1 MNWKLVALVVLVL
14 VCSSVAAAVVTS
26 SSQKMKRVNVL
37 TVAPPTATEAPI
49 VLTTA
54 PPASP
59 PPGTTRPDVLL
70 YAPGTTPYY
79 WPGYAPGYAPGYIPG
94 TYAGPVNRY
103 PNGYW
108 PPAPRPIQPGGSW
121 SELMGRDY
129 QDAAAYVMSTYP
141 NMHVAMVRYGAP
153 MPTDA
158 RQDRFVIVYDAWTRK
173 VVGAQI
179 G

>member
-1 MNWKLVALVVLVL
+1 MNWKLVGLVLLVL
-14 VCSSVAAAVVTS
+14 VCSALTAVVVTRS
-26 SSQKMKRVNVL
+26 RQKTTPVAVPL
-37 TVAPPTATEAPI
+37 TVGPPTTTTDAPI
-49 VLTTA
+49 IVTTA
-54 PPASP
+54 PPTPSP
-59 PPGTTRPDVLL
+59 TPSARPDVLM
-70 YAPGTTPYY
+70 YAPGTVPYY
-79 WPGYAPGYAPGYIPG
+79 WPGYGPGY
-94 TYAGPVNRY
+94 YAGPVNRY
-103 PNGYW
+103 PKMYW

-158 RQDRFVIVYDAWTRK
+158 RHDRFIIVYDAWTRK

>member
-14 VCSSVAAAVVTS
+14 VCSSVAAFVVMRT
-26 SSQKMKRVNVL
+26 QRQPVRTPVQQP
-37 TVAPPTATEAPI
+37 VVVPVTEAPI
-49 VLTTA
+49 MMMTTA
-54 PPASP
+54 PPATSP
-59 PPGTTRPDVLL
+59 PPSTARPDVLL
-70 YAPGTTPYY
+70 YAPGTPPYY
-79 WPGYAPGYAPGYIPG
+79 WPG

-103 PNGYW
+103 PKAYW

-153 MPTDA
+153 MPTDT
-158 RQDRFVIVYDAWTRK
+158 RHDRFVIVYDAWTRK